1 MNKFLIMYEEL
12 YNLNQMQRIFM
23 TYANNN
29 WVLWGVFHDGTVE
42 LSSGTEKKIKQQFKA
57 IKYFLLSS
65 DEVIEI

>member
-1 MNKFLIMYEEL
+1 MNKFLIIYEEL

-23 TYANNN
+23 TYVNNN
-29 WVLWGVFHDGTVE
+29 WVLWAVFHDGTVE
-42 LSSGTEKKIKQQFKA
+42 LSSGTEKKIKQQFNA

>member
-1 MNKFLIMYEEL
+1 MNKFLIMYEEI

-23 TYANNN
+23 TSVNDN
-29 WVLWGVFHDGTVE
+29 WVLWAVFKDGTVE
-42 LSSGTEKKIKQQFKA
+42 LSSGTEKKIKRQFSC